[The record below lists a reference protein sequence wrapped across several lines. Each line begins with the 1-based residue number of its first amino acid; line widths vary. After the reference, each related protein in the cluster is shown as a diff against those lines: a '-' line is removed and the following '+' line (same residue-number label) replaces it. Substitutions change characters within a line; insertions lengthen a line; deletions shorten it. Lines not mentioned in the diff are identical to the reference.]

1 MAFTVRLTNFT
12 GTSHFTQVD
21 DALTIE
27 EFKQFLAKYMY
38 NCEEVALFKNSR
50 EIMSGTIGTNFIKP
64 DDTLNVVCKLKTG
77 FDLKLAT
84 EVKKM
89 YEDYNTYYTKL
100 NEMREEFE
108 EEINLYEQERKEKS
122 LTPLEMLID
131 IQREREITIDDYQR
145 EDMRILFQRFRDQ
158 IEDEA
163 KKIKQTEKENARTKQ
178 KLEDLKKRMNQK
190 KRKSMQNENEIK
202 KTFGGLKKGFLLK

>member
-1 MAFTVRLTNFT
+1 MAFTVKLTNFT

-21 DALTIE
+21 DALSIE

-38 NCEEVALFKNSR
+38 NCKNVALFKNSR
-50 EIMSGTIGTNFIKP
+50 EIKTGTIGTNFIKP
-64 DDTLNVVCKLKTG
+64 DDTLNVVCTLKTG

-84 EVKKM
+84 EMKKM

-122 LTPLEMLID
+122 LTPLEMLSD

-145 EDMRILFQRFRDQ
+145 EDMRILFQRCRDQ

-163 KKIKQTEKENARTKQ
+163 KKMKQTEKENARTKQ
-178 KLEDLKKRMNQK
+178 KLEELKKRMSQK
-190 KRKSMQNENEIK
+190 KRKSMQNKNEIK